1 MRTKKFLYNSIGA
14 ALLQV
19 VNMFAGLILSRTVLS
34 YFGSEINGLVTS
46 LTQFAAYFTLV
57 EAGISESV
65 VYSLY
70 KPLANHDFDNIS
82 AIVVAAKKYFNKA
95 GFFFVCLI
103 ILLSLAAPL
112 FMKTVLLTKYEIIIL
127 TFIIG
132 MSGILDFFIM
142 AKYRTLL
149 TADQR
154 VYVLSLASVLS
165 NILNVLI
172 IVILSHLGFSILIV
186 RLFALFSVLL
196 RSFILYFY
204 TKRKYTFLNFKSLPN
219 NSALAMR
226 WNAFYL
232 QLLGVFQKGVPIV
245 LATFFTSLKEVSV
258 YSVYLLI
265 VAGIRSMLSIF
276 ESGLPAAFG
285 EVLAK
290 DENEV
295 LKKAADEFECLY
307 YALISVVYTTAFFL
321 ILPFVALYTHGVN
334 DVQYA
339 DKWLALLFILD
350 GFFYNMKTPQGMLVL
365 SAGLYKETKVQTTVQ
380 AMIILLG
387 GTILAPKFGLY
398 GILLASIFANV
409 YRTID
414 LLFFIPK
421 YVTHRSIGITLK
433 REMGAILFFLCG
445 IIIEYFFPMS
455 FALSY
460 FQWLLS
466 AITTCVILSLCMLMN
481 LFIFEKDTFQALV
494 SRCKALI
501 KIR

>member
-1 MRTKKFLYNSIGA
+1 MRTKKFVYNSIGA

-19 VNMFAGLILSRTVLS
+19 VNMFAGLVLSRTVLS

-65 VYSLY
+65 VFSLY
-70 KPLANHDFDNIS
+70 KPLADHDFTGVS
-82 AIVVAAKKYFNKA
+82 AIVIAAKKYFNKA
-95 GFFFVCLI
+95 GVFFVCLI
-103 ILLSLAAPL
+103 TLLSLTAPL
-112 FMKTVLLTKYEIIIL
+112 FMKTTVLSKYEIVVL

-154 VYVLSLASVLS
+154 VYVLSMASALS

-172 IVILSHLGFSILIV
+172 VMILSRLSFSIVIV
-186 RLFALFSVLL
+186 RFFALFSVLL

-204 TKRKYTFLNFKSLPN
+204 TKRKYTFLNFKSMPN
-219 NSALAMR
+219 NSALGMR

-232 QLLGVFQKGVPIV
+232 QLLGVFQNGIPIV

-265 VAGIRSMLSIF
+265 VAGIKSMLSIF

-290 DENEV
+290 NEKEV

-307 YALISVVYTTAFFL
+307 YALISVIYTTAFFL
-321 ILPFVALYTHGVN
+321 ILPFIALYTHGVN

-350 GFFYNMKTPQGMLVL
+350 GLFYNMKTPQGMLVL
-365 SAGLYKETKVQTTVQ
+365 SAGLYKETRRQTTVQ
-380 AMIILLG
+380 AMIILVG
-387 GTILAPKFGLY
+387 GIILAPKFGLY
-398 GILLASIFANV
+398 GILLASISANV

-421 YVTHRSIGITLK
+421 YVTHRAVGVTMK
-433 REMGAILFFLCG
+433 REIGAILFFGCG
-445 IIIEYFFPMS
+445 IIIERFFPIS
-455 FALSY
+455 FASNY

-466 AITTCVILSLCMLMN
+466 AIAVCAVLSLCMLMN
-481 LFIFEKDTFQALV
+481 MFIFEKDAFQALV
-494 SRCKALI
+494 SRCKTI
-501 KIR
+501 VKIR